1 MNMPQYDNTNRGVL
15 FRNQRK
21 QSGDNKPDYTGKLDV
36 NGEEVFISGWVKEV
50 KNGERA
56 GEKFLSL
63 AIQNKSQTNPPRAKP
78 NKPAAENPIGDQ
90 QGFKDDDIPF

>member
-1 MNMPQYDNTNRGVL
+1 MPQYDNTNRGVL

-21 QSGDNKPDYTGKLDV
+21 ESGDNKPDYTGKLDV

-63 AIQNKSQTNPPRAKP
+63 AVQNKNQANGQRPKPPK
-78 NKPAAENPIGDQ
+78 AAENSANDQ
-90 QGFKDDDIPF
+90 QDDDIPF